1 MTRTD
6 DTEMNL
12 TLALIQTPILT
23 LTRVTMADRD
33 DTETIAISDMTYAMV
48 METGTLVKEGMLMKR
63 PSRRAPHARAAASV
77 PNPSPEPCP

>member
-6 DTEMNL
+6 DTETNL
-12 TLALIQTPILT
+12 SLALIQTPILT

-48 METGTLVKEGMLMKR
+48 METGTPA
-63 PSRRAPHARAAASV
+63 PSQLGLGSSLAV
-77 PNPSPEPCP
+77 P

>member
-6 DTEMNL
+6 DTETNL

-48 METGTLVKEGMLMKR
+48 METGTPA
-63 PSRRAPHARAAASV
+63 PSQLGLGSSLAV
-77 PNPSPEPCP
+77 P

>member
-6 DTEMNL
+6 DTETN
-12 TLALIQTPILT
+12 LIQTPILT

-48 METGTLVKEGMLMKR
+48 METGTPA
-63 PSRRAPHARAAASV
+63 PSQLGLGSPLAV
-77 PNPSPEPCP
+77 P